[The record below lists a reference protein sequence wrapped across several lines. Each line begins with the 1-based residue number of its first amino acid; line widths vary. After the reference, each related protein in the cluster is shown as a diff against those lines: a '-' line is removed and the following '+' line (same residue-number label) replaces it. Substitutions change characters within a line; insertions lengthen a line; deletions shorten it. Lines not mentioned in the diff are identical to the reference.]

1 MEISVTEIIPGKDTL
16 LKDVFS
22 KKGIL
27 LLKAGTKLTRR
38 YKELLHKQ
46 DVEKVYI
53 A

>member
-22 KKGIL
+22 RQGIL
-27 LLKAGTKLTRR
+27 LLRAGTELTQKYKKL
-38 YKELLHKQ
+38 LQKQ
-46 DVEKVYI
+46 VKTVFV